1 MVQFLD
7 RTPRYKKKIVT
18 RKDEVSLRAYV
29 AYKTGS
35 TEFREETG
43 NNRSEIDKVFKAIRS
58 INYTGEFLIDS
69 VLMTATSS
77 PEGDAG
83 MNLFLS
89 RGRATELKKYLAR
102 RTEDAEGVDTIFRPA
117 WRGEDWER
125 LRGLVA
131 KDDTLR
137 HRPELLRIMEE
148 TRNPDIREHALRKY
162 PEDYRRIREKHYPLL
177 RGVEFLFHLHRRDMI
192 QDTVVMPVIDSTYIA
207 AVRMIEDRR
216 YKQALALLDEHYPA
230 DYNTAVCLMSLGY
243 DARAL
248 EIMREQ
254 RDTSD
259 RNYLLAI
266 LYSRLGRK
274 EDAVK
279 SYVRSCD
286 QDAGKIWR
294 GRLDPEINT
303 LIETYNLYKDEY

>member
-1 MVQFLD
+1 
-7 RTPRYKKKIVT
+7 
-18 RKDEVSLRAYV
+18 
-29 AYKTGS
+29 
-35 TEFREETG
+35 
-43 NNRSEIDKVFKAIRS
+43 
-58 INYTGEFLIDS
+58 
-69 VLMTATSS
+69 
-77 PEGDAG
+77 
-83 MNLFLS
+83 
-89 RGRATELKKYLAR
+89 
-102 RTEDAEGVDTIFRPA
+102 
-117 WRGEDWER
+117 
-125 LRGLVA
+125 
-131 KDDTLR
+131 
-137 HRPELLRIMEE
+137 MEE

-192 QDTVVMPVIDSTYIA
+192 QDTVVMPVIDSTYMA

>member
-1 MVQFLD
+1 M
-7 RTPRYKKKIVT
+7 
-18 RKDEVSLRAYV
+18 A
-29 AYKTGS
+29 
-35 TEFREETG
+35 
-43 NNRSEIDKVFKAIRS
+43 
-58 INYTGEFLIDS
+58 
-69 VLMTATSS
+69 
-77 PEGDAG
+77 
-83 MNLFLS
+83 
-89 RGRATELKKYLAR
+89 
-102 RTEDAEGVDTIFRPA
+102 
-117 WRGEDWER
+117 GEDWER

-192 QDTVVMPVIDSTYIA
+192 QDTVVMPVIDSTYMA

-266 LYSRLGRK
+266 LYSRPGARRMPSSHMSGHATRMPARYGADGWTPK
-274 EDAVK
+274 
-279 SYVRSCD
+279 
-286 QDAGKIWR
+286 
-294 GRLDPEINT
+294 
-303 LIETYNLYKDEY
+303 

>member
-89 RGRATELKKYLAR
+89 RGRATELKKVPCKTYGGCGR
-102 RTEDAEGVDTIFRPA
+102 R
-117 WRGEDWER
+117 
-125 LRGLVA
+125 
-131 KDDTLR
+131 
-137 HRPELLRIMEE
+137 
-148 TRNPDIREHALRKY
+148 
-162 PEDYRRIREKHYPLL
+162 
-177 RGVEFLFHLHRRDMI
+177 
-192 QDTVVMPVIDSTYIA
+192 
-207 AVRMIEDRR
+207 
-216 YKQALALLDEHYPA
+216 
-230 DYNTAVCLMSLGY
+230 
-243 DARAL
+243 
-248 EIMREQ
+248 
-254 RDTSD
+254 
-259 RNYLLAI
+259 
-266 LYSRLGRK
+266 
-274 EDAVK
+274 
-279 SYVRSCD
+279 
-286 QDAGKIWR
+286 
-294 GRLDPEINT
+294 
-303 LIETYNLYKDEY
+303 

>member
-102 RTEDAEGVDTIFRPA
+102 RTEDTEGVDTIFRPA
-117 WRGEDWER
+117 WRGKT
-125 LRGLVA
+125 G
-131 KDDTLR
+131 K
-137 HRPELLRIMEE
+137 
-148 TRNPDIREHALRKY
+148 
-162 PEDYRRIREKHYPLL
+162 
-177 RGVEFLFHLHRRDMI
+177 GC
-192 QDTVVMPVIDSTYIA
+192 
-207 AVRMIEDRR
+207 
-216 YKQALALLDEHYPA
+216 A
-230 DYNTAVCLMSLGY
+230 DLSQKT
-243 DARAL
+243 
-248 EIMREQ
+248 
-254 RDTSD
+254 T
-259 RNYLLAI
+259 
-266 LYSRLGRK
+266 
-274 EDAVK
+274 
-279 SYVRSCD
+279 
-286 QDAGKIWR
+286 
-294 GRLDPEINT
+294 P
-303 LIETYNLYKDEY
+303 

>member
-117 WRGEDWER
+117 WRG
-125 LRGLVA
+125 
-131 KDDTLR
+131 
-137 HRPELLRIMEE
+137 
-148 TRNPDIREHALRKY
+148 
-162 PEDYRRIREKHYPLL
+162 
-177 RGVEFLFHLHRRDMI
+177 
-192 QDTVVMPVIDSTYIA
+192 
-207 AVRMIEDRR
+207 
-216 YKQALALLDEHYPA
+216 
-230 DYNTAVCLMSLGY
+230 
-243 DARAL
+243 
-248 EIMREQ
+248 
-254 RDTSD
+254 
-259 RNYLLAI
+259 
-266 LYSRLGRK
+266 RLGKAARTCRK
-274 EDAVK
+274 RRHPETP
-279 SYVRSCD
+279 
-286 QDAGKIWR
+286 AGTAPDHGGNKES
-294 GRLDPEINT
+294 GHP
-303 LIETYNLYKDEY
+303 